1 MYIKLVSAIIVI
13 IVLFFGGSFIEFY
26 QDKDIRSGYSLFKE
40 GKYSLAINQLKPFAI
55 EGDTHSR
62 LLIAK
67 FYALG
72 LNSQKDKVEALKW
85 LACTSNNCIKG
96 KGELS
101 IGLEFVHATLT
112 NADISEACYWIQKS
126 QDKGYAPAI
135 IQYNQLCR
143 VKE

>member
-13 IVLFFGGSFIEFY
+13 IVLFFGVKFIDFY
-26 QDKDIRSGYSLFKE
+26 QNKDIISGYSLFKE
-40 GKYSLAINQLKPFAI
+40 GKYSLAINHLKPFAI
-55 EGDTHSR
+55 EGDTNSR

-72 LNSQKDKVEALKW
+72 LNSQKDKVEAIKW
-85 LACTSNNCIKG
+85 LSCMSNNCIKG

-112 NADISEACYWIQKS
+112 NADIKEVCYWIKKS
-126 QDKGYAPAI
+126 RYKGYEPAI
-135 IQYNQLCR
+135 IQFNKLCR
-143 VKE
+143 VKK